1 MPRRTCWRDMPGL
14 ASSPATDIECE
25 SLDTERI
32 TFRMCSL
39 WEGSNRTR
47 HNREIER
54 KFLVEWLPDNFKQSR
69 HFIIEQ
75 GYLATESAG
84 RQVRLRERQTST
96 ASLTFKVGRGSH
108 REEREIKLSPK
119 QFAALW
125 PGTAGRRLRKVRY
138 EIPWEDLLIELD
150 IYRGR
155 HAGLVVAEV
164 EFPDTA
170 SCRRFKA
177 PWWFG
182 REVTGE
188 KRYSNVRLALT

>member
-1 MPRRTCWRDMPGL
+1 VQLVG
-14 ASSPATDIECE
+14 
-25 SLDTERI
+25 
-32 TFRMCSL
+32 
-39 WEGSNRTR
+39 GSNRTR

-54 KFLVEWLPDNFKQSR
+54 KFLVKWLPDNLKRAR

-84 RQVRLRERQTST
+84 RQVRLRKSGKAT
-96 ASLTFKVGRGSH
+96 SLTFKVGRGSH
-108 REEREIKLSPK
+108 REEREVRLSPK
-119 QFAALW
+119 QFASLW

-138 EIPWEDLLIELD
+138 EIPWDSVVIEID

-170 SCRRFKA
+170 RCRRFE
-177 PWWFG
+177 PPSWFG

-188 KRYSNVRLALT
+188 KRYSNVRLALK

>member
-1 MPRRTCWRDMPGL
+1 VG
-14 ASSPATDIECE
+14 
-25 SLDTERI
+25 
-32 TFRMCSL
+32 
-39 WEGSNRTR
+39 GSNQAQ

-54 KFLVEWLPDNFKQSR
+54 KFLVKWLPDNLMPSR
-69 HFIIEQ
+69 QLIIEQ

-84 RQVRLRERQTST
+84 RQVRLRKTDR
-96 ASLTFKVGRGSH
+96 AVSLTFKVGRGSH
-108 REEREIKLSPK
+108 REEREIKLTPK

-138 EIPWEDLLIELD
+138 EIPWDNILIEID

-164 EFPDTA
+164 EFPDRA
-170 SCRRFKA
+170 SCSRFKA

-188 KRYSNVRLALT
+188 KRYSNVRLALK

>member
-1 MPRRTCWRDMPGL
+1 VKGHNRR
-14 ASSPATDIECE
+14 
-25 SLDTERI
+25 
-32 TFRMCSL
+32 
-39 WEGSNRTR
+39 R

-54 KFLVEWLPDNFKQSR
+54 KFLVEWLPDELKRSR
-69 HFIIEQ
+69 NVVIEQ

-84 RQVRLRERQTST
+84 RQVRLRKTGNAT
-96 ASLTFKVGRGSH
+96 SLTFKVGRGSH
-108 REEREIKLSPK
+108 REEREVKLSPK
-119 QFAALW
+119 QFATLW
-125 PGTAGRRLRKVRY
+125 PGTTGRRLRKVRY
-138 EIPWEDLLIELD
+138 EMPWDKVMIEID

-170 SCRRFKA
+170 SCRSFKA

>member
-1 MPRRTCWRDMPGL
+1 VAGNN
-14 ASSPATDIECE
+14 
-25 SLDTERI
+25 RI
-32 TFRMCSL
+32 
-39 WEGSNRTR
+39 R

-54 KFLVEWLPDNFKQSR
+54 KFLVDEEWLPDILKQFRS
-69 HFIIEQ
+69 FVIDQ

-84 RQVRLRERQTST
+84 RQVRLRKAGST
-96 ASLTFKVGRGSH
+96 RSLTFKVGRSSH

-125 PGTAGRRLRKVRY
+125 PGTAGRRLRKERY
-138 EIPWEDLLIELD
+138 EIPWEGLLIEVD

-164 EFPDTA
+164 EFPNTA

>member
-1 MPRRTCWRDMPGL
+1 MAGN
-14 ASSPATDIECE
+14 
-25 SLDTERI
+25 
-32 TFRMCSL
+32 
-39 WEGSNRTR
+39 NRTR

-54 KFLVEWLPDNFKQSR
+54 KFLVKRLPDNLKRWRSFV
-69 HFIIEQ
+69 IEQ
-75 GYLATESAG
+75 GYLATEWAG
-84 RQVRLRERQTST
+84 RQVRLRKRGHS
-96 ASLTFKVGRGSH
+96 ASLTFKVRRGSH
-108 REEREIKLSPK
+108 REEREINLSPK

-125 PGTAGRRLRKVRY
+125 PGTVGRRLRKVRY
-138 EIPWEDLLIELD
+138 EIPWENLLIELD

-164 EFPDTA
+164 EFPNTA

>member
-1 MPRRTCWRDMPGL
+1 VAG
-14 ASSPATDIECE
+14 E
-25 SLDTERI
+25 
-32 TFRMCSL
+32 
-39 WEGSNRTR
+39 NRAR

-54 KFLVEWLPDNFKQSR
+54 KFLVKWLPDNFKRAR
-69 HFIIEQ
+69 HFVIEQ

-84 RQVRLRERQTST
+84 RQVRLRKRGKAT
-96 ASLTFKVGRGSH
+96 SLTFKVGRSSH
-108 REEREIKLSPK
+108 REEREIKLSAK
-119 QFAALW
+119 QFASLW

-138 EIPWEDLLIELD
+138 EIPWDSVMIEID

-188 KRYSNVRLALT
+188 KRYSNVRLALE

>member
-1 MPRRTCWRDMPGL
+1 VAGNN
-14 ASSPATDIECE
+14 
-25 SLDTERI
+25 RI
-32 TFRMCSL
+32 
-39 WEGSNRTR
+39 G

-54 KFLVEWLPDNFKQSR
+54 KFLVKWLPEDLKRRRSFV
-69 HFIIEQ
+69 IEQ

-84 RQVRLRERQTST
+84 RQVRLRKQGR
-96 ASLTFKVGRGSH
+96 AVSLTFKMRRGSH

-138 EIPWEDLLIELD
+138 EIPWEKLLIELD

-164 EFPDTA
+164 EFPNRA

-188 KRYSNVRLALT
+188 KRYSNVRLALK

>member
-1 MPRRTCWRDMPGL
+1 MHLVGG
-14 ASSPATDIECE
+14 E
-25 SLDTERI
+25 
-32 TFRMCSL
+32 
-39 WEGSNRTR
+39 NRTR

-54 KFLVEWLPDNFKQSR
+54 KFLVDKEWLPDNLKQFRS
-69 HFIIEQ
+69 FVIDQ

-84 RQVRLRERQTST
+84 RQVRLRKAGSSR
-96 ASLTFKVGRGSH
+96 SLTFKVGRSSH
-108 REEREIKLSPK
+108 REEREVRLSPK

-138 EIPWEDLLIELD
+138 EIPWEGGLRIEVD

-155 HAGLVVAEV
+155 HAGLIVAEV

-170 SCRRFKA
+170 SCRRFIA

-182 REVTGE
+182 EEVTGE
-188 KRYSNVRLALT
+188 KEYSNVRLALT

>member
-1 MPRRTCWRDMPGL
+1 VGGRT
-14 ASSPATDIECE
+14 
-25 SLDTERI
+25 RI
-32 TFRMCSL
+32 
-39 WEGSNRTR
+39 R

-54 KFLVEWLPDNFKQSR
+54 KFLVKWLPSNLKQSR
-69 HFIIEQ
+69 RFVIEQ

-84 RQVRLRERQTST
+84 RQVRLRKAGNTK
-96 ASLTFKVGRGSH
+96 SLTFKVGRGSH

-125 PGTAGRRLRKVRY
+125 PGTVGRRLRKVRY
-138 EIPWEDLLIELD
+138 EIPWDTVMIEID

-155 HAGLVVAEV
+155 HVGLVVAEV

-170 SCRRFKA
+170 SCRRFQA

-188 KRYSNVRLALT
+188 KRYSNVRLALS

>member
-1 MPRRTCWRDMPGL
+1 VGGDHRK
-14 ASSPATDIECE
+14 
-25 SLDTERI
+25 
-32 TFRMCSL
+32 
-39 WEGSNRTR
+39 R

-54 KFLVEWLPDNFKQSR
+54 KFLVKWLPRNLKQSR

-84 RQVRLRERQTST
+84 RQVRLRKRGKAT
-96 ASLTFKVGRGSH
+96 SLTFKVGRGSH
-108 REEREIKLSPK
+108 REEREVRLSPK
-119 QFAALW
+119 QFATLW
-125 PGTAGRRLRKVRY
+125 PGTSGRRLRKVRY
-138 EIPWEDLLIELD
+138 EIQWDKVMIEID

-164 EFPDTA
+164 EFPNSA

-188 KRYSNVRLALT
+188 KRYSNVRLAIE

>member
-1 MPRRTCWRDMPGL
+1 MKTGIPN
-14 ASSPATDIECE
+14 S
-25 SLDTERI
+25 
-32 TFRMCSL
+32 
-39 WEGSNRTR
+39 
-47 HNREIER
+47 REIER
-54 KFLVEWLPDNFKQSR
+54 KFLLKQLPEKLDRSR
-69 HFIIEQ
+69 RYIIAQ
-75 GYLATESAG
+75 GYLATEPAG
-84 RQVRLRERQTST
+84 RQVRLRKKGKT
-96 ASLTFKVGRGSH
+96 ASLTFKMGRGSS

-125 PGTAGRRLRKVRY
+125 PATAGRRLRKLRY
-138 EIPWEDLLIELD
+138 EIPWKNLLIELD

-164 EFPDTA
+164 EFPNRA
-170 SCRRFKA
+170 SCCRFKA

>member
-1 MPRRTCWRDMPGL
+1 MQRVHRARY
-14 ASSPATDIECE
+14 
-25 SLDTERI
+25 
-32 TFRMCSL
+32 
-39 WEGSNRTR
+39 
-47 HNREIER
+47 NREIER
-54 KFLVEWLPDNFKQSR
+54 KFLVKWLPDGLKRSR
-69 HFIIEQ
+69 SFVIEQ

-84 RQVRLRERQTST
+84 RQVRLRKRGRT
-96 ASLTFKVGRGSH
+96 ASLTFKARRDSH
-108 REEREIKLSPK
+108 REEREVKLSPK

-138 EIPWEDLLIELD
+138 EIPWENVLIELD

-164 EFPDTA
+164 EFPNRA

-188 KRYSNVRLALT
+188 KRYSNVRLALK

>member
-1 MPRRTCWRDMPGL
+1 VKGHNRR
-14 ASSPATDIECE
+14 
-25 SLDTERI
+25 
-32 TFRMCSL
+32 
-39 WEGSNRTR
+39 R

-54 KFLVEWLPDNFKQSR
+54 KFLVEWLPDELQRSR
-69 HFIIEQ
+69 NVVIEQ

-84 RQVRLRERQTST
+84 RQVRLRKTGNAT
-96 ASLTFKVGRGSH
+96 SLTFKVGRGSH

-119 QFAALW
+119 QFATLW
-125 PGTAGRRLRKVRY
+125 PGTTGRRLRKVRY
-138 EIPWEDLLIELD
+138 EMPWDKVMIEID

-170 SCRRFKA
+170 SCRSFKA